1 MSITVSKR
9 DPEMTKWC
17 NSVEIIGREAF
28 GPINAHG
35 NFKKSGNL
43 SGEIQIGNTK
53 ISLTRLI
60 ENQKEI

>member
-1 MSITVSKR
+1 
-9 DPEMTKWC
+9 MTKWC

-28 GPINAHG
+28 GPINAHE

-60 ENQKEI
+60 ENQREI